1 MFAVEF
7 QPLSAPGI
15 HRDNR
20 PTPITFSGPRAP
32 PRSPEEATLPQQPR
46 ETLSCHT
53 GGQLDARI
61 GVVMPSS
68 PRTRMSERRKSVI
81 KDLQITLYEIFG
93 YLLPGMVLFTSLLLV
108 FWAIYFP
115 TPSIG
120 FDLKTTEV
128 WLAFLLFSYVA
139 GHMGQ
144 AVGNL
149 IQKRISSAEKLVL
162 GQNGELSPAVL
173 KACKDKAAK
182 TYEVDVTALDEYWLF
197 RLCDDAVLRSGK
209 LGEREIFQYREGF
222 YRGTAVGFAA
232 LSVASL
238 CFMVRLWFVEGHS
251 LKVTGAD
258 WSLTPW
264 QFLFIALVALV
275 FSVLAFQRYR
285 RFGAYRVTHAMLGFL
300 TVSDAGKS
308 DTKDKQQNPGVGAA
322 TPTH

>member
-1 MFAVEF
+1 
-7 QPLSAPGI
+7 
-15 HRDNR
+15 
-20 PTPITFSGPRAP
+20 
-32 PRSPEEATLPQQPR
+32 
-46 ETLSCHT
+46 
-53 GGQLDARI
+53 
-61 GVVMPSS
+61 
-68 PRTRMSERRKSVI
+68 VI

-93 YLLPGMVLFTSLLLV
+93 YLLPGMVMFSSLLLL
-108 FWAIYFP
+108 FWAIFFP

-128 WLAFLLFSYVA
+128 WLAFLVFSYVA

-173 KACKDKAAK
+173 KAFKEKAAK
-182 TYEVDVTALDEYWLF
+182 AYEVDVGALDEYWLF

-222 YRGTAVGFAA
+222 YRGTAVGFAS
-232 LSVASL
+232 LTVACL
-238 CFMVRLWFVEGHS
+238 AFVVRLWFVDGHS
-251 LKVTGAD
+251 LKITGSD

-264 QFLFIALVALV
+264 QFLFVALVAGA
-275 FSVLAFQRYR
+275 FSILAFLRYR

-300 TVSDAGKS
+300 TVKDEKKPES
-308 DTKDKQQNPGVGAA
+308 TKDGK
-322 TPTH
+322 